1 MYCYLFNTLPPILPQ
16 FQTKYSPNITMYFLG
31 ILSFLLVLG
40 VRGMFEK
47 NSFYRII
54 SNDFSRVHL
63 TGQLYVQ
70 RNVHYFTFVTLSNI
84 ISLLLDIE
92 CTKYVTSN
100 LISPPLPFPT
110 LPSPPLPY
118 PLTTHT
124 RSLSLTHTNAHTH
137 LHSFLPSLFLT
148 HTDRPHDR
156 ILRSQH
162 LRVLFLP
169 SPPIT
174 LAEITS

>member
-1 MYCYLFNTLPPILPQ
+1 MYYYLSNTLPPILPL
-16 FQTKYSPNITMYFLG
+16 FQTNYSPNITIYFLG
-31 ILSFLLVLG
+31 IFSFLLVLG

-54 SNDFSRVHL
+54 SNDFSRVRL

-70 RNVHYFTFVTLSNI
+70 RNVHYFSFVRLCKI

-100 LISPPLPFPT
+100 LISPPLP
-110 LPSPPLPY
+110 SHN
-118 PLTTHT
+118 THA
-124 RSLSLTHTNAHTH
+124 LTHMNTH

-148 HTDRPHDR
+148 HADRPHDR

-162 LRVLFLP
+162 LCILFLP

-174 LAEITS
+174 LVEITS